1 MDQNETGKL
10 KEKLEL
16 LGEPALPAGL
26 SAEALFRRMDEGSL
40 ALPAEEPEQDAP
52 KVIPWARVTKR
63 ALPVAACLALVLI
76 LYQGQQ
82 TALAKNFSNST
93 TSSAAQVPAP
103 AAAAPESVIQE
114 NADENRELAA
124 YDDSEGASPSSAAIA
139 PRLANGSMT
148 DIPQK
153 AEAAPAPQME
163 EKAAEQTAPADGA
176 GDTRKKERES
186 ESFDRATGGEN
197 DTGDAAPAFS
207 DGWRTGPEYSLR
219 VRETES
225 QMKEIAQSYCPRE
238 GLIPCCFARVWSAED
253 DWVEFEVKY
262 RNEKGETV
270 TAFRFACD
278 ADWPEGSE
286 VPRLGM
292 TSCEEIDPD
301 ELF

>member
-10 KEKLEL
+10 KKKLEL
-16 LGEPALPAGL
+16 LGEPALPASL
-26 SAEALFRRMDEGSL
+26 SAEALFRRMDEGNL
-40 ALPAEEPEQDAP
+40 ALPEEAPEQDAP

-63 ALPVAACLALVLI
+63 VLPVAACLALVLL

-82 TALAKNFSNST
+82 TALAKNFSHST
-93 TSSAAQVPAP
+93 TSDAAQAPAP

-114 NADENRELAA
+114 NADKNREPAA
-124 YDDSEGASPSSAAIA
+124 YSEGASPSSAAIA
-139 PRLANGSMT
+139 PRLANGPMT
-148 DIPQK
+148 GVPQE
-153 AEAAPAPQME
+153 EAAPAPQSE
-163 EKAAEQTAPADGA
+163 ETAVEQTAPADDV
-176 GDTRKKERES
+176 GDARRKEKGS
-186 ESFDRATGGEN
+186 DSFDQATGGEN

-238 GLIPCCFARVWSAED
+238 GLIPCCFERVWSAED